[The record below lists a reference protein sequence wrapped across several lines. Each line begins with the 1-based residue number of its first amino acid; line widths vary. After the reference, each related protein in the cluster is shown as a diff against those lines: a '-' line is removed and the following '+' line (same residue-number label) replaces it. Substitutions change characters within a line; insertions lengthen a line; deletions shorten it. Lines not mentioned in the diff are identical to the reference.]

1 MKKTGNGAQLRLDK
15 RVLPSHLHHRIAR
28 SGEGDAMVKAGG
40 EEEVSVNA

>member
-40 EEEVSVNA
+40 EEEVRVNT